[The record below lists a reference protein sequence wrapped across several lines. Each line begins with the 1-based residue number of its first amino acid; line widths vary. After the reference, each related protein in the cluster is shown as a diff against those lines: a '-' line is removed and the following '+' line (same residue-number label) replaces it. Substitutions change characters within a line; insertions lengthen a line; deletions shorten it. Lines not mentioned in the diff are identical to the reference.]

1 MLLMGWQ
8 VGFEFRRC
16 GAAAVIF
23 IACGIASAATTKDEH
38 PAQPVPSERIS
49 ADSLGYLAPSPA
61 YLSYRVAL
69 STLDF
74 IDNDH
79 LLFTFHVN
87 RLMPRIPDDPADDED
102 QMIHAVV
109 LEIKGG
115 KVIQQADWRMHDRQ
129 QYLWALND
137 GHFLVRQRNA
147 LFLTD
152 AHLQLRPYLAFDTDL
167 EALEISP
174 DRKLMLLETAQ
185 AAATQASRK
194 QGPSL
199 LGSGSSATDEP
210 QVANPRRRTELILMQ
225 PDDKTVIGK
234 SEVPH
239 VVDPPL
245 TDDGFIAVVQGGD
258 LTQWVLRKSYLRG
271 ETKEFGKLHSS
282 CAPSVQLVS
291 ETAVLVMDCPP
302 TGAPGNH
309 LVMAMSTE
317 GGTLWTQQ
325 WSGKFIWPDFG
336 YSTDG
341 SRFAYESLEMNRE
354 IGTLDTF
361 GAEDVKAQPVGVFD
375 TESGKLEMVEDA
387 SPILSGGRNF
397 ALSADGRRFAILRHG
412 AIEVYDLPPVPA
424 AAKKENKK

>member
-8 VGFEFRRC
+8 VELKFRRC
-16 GAAAVIF
+16 GAAVVIF
-23 IACGIASAATTKDEH
+23 IGCGIASAATTKDEH
-38 PAQPVPSERIS
+38 PAAPVPAERIS
-49 ADSLGYLAPSPA
+49 MESLGYLAPSPA
-61 YLSYRVAL
+61 YLSYRYAL

-87 RLMPRIPDDPADDED
+87 RLMPRIPGDPSDDDD
-102 QMIHAVV
+102 QMIHATVV
-109 LEIKGG
+109 EIKSG
-115 KVIQQADWRMHDRQ
+115 KVTQRADWRMHDRQ
-129 QYLWALND
+129 QYLWPLND
-137 GHFLVRQRNA
+137 GRFLVRQRNS

-152 AHLQLRPYLAFDTDL
+152 DHLELRPYLAFDTDL
-167 EALEISP
+167 EAVEISP
-174 DRKLMLLETAQ
+174 DRKLMLLETAE

-199 LGSGSSATDEP
+199 LGSGTSATDEP
-210 QVANPRRRTELILMQ
+210 QEASPRRRTELILME
-225 PDDKTVIGK
+225 PDDKTVIAK

-271 ETKEFGKLHSS
+271 DSKEFGKLRSS
-282 CAPSVQLVS
+282 CAPSVQVLS
-291 ETAVLVMDCPP
+291 ETVVLVMDCPA

-309 LVMAMSTE
+309 LVMAMSME

-325 WSGKFIWPDFG
+325 WSGKFIWADFG

-354 IGTLDTF
+354 IGTLDSF
-361 GAEDVKAQPVGVFD
+361 GAEDVKGQPVGVFD

-387 SPILSGGRNF
+387 SPVLSGGRNF

-412 AIEVYDLPPVPA
+412 AIEVYDLPPVA
-424 AAKKENKK
+424 ALKKENKK